1 MFLFIQGCI
10 QKRIDIIN
18 CLARHHHGN
27 DFQYEELQLIEDDF
41 LKDPVVAVHCKAGK
55 GRTGLI
61 ICCFLLYTEMFDT
74 VEEAIDHYDATRTKN
89 KKALTISSQI
99 RQVYHFKHFL
109 DRTCIENAHQGGA
122 PRSGKKNYVLNS
134 LKNFK
139 FVKAELDMMENC
151 EEYQYKNSLNMFS
164 LTLGP
169 FERQSKNAK
178 SAPIGKGGTGTA
190 VPATKTADGQ
200 NDDEEQENSEEA

>member
-1 MFLFIQGCI
+1 
-10 QKRIDIIN
+10 
-18 CLARHHHGN
+18 
-27 DFQYEELQLIEDDF
+27 
-41 LKDPVVAVHCKAGK
+41 
-55 GRTGLI
+55 
-61 ICCFLLYTEMFDT
+61 
-74 VEEAIDHYDATRTKN
+74 
-89 KKALTISSQI
+89 
-99 RQVYHFKHFL
+99 
-109 DRTCIENAHQGGA
+109 
-122 PRSGKKNYVLNS
+122 
-134 LKNFK
+134 
-139 FVKAELDMMENC
+139 MMENC